1 MIARS
6 RKVINL
12 LSAQPLIVGTVH
24 SVSGFRA
31 AHRRAKNKVDLIEA
45 RVDAFEENT
54 DPLPALLA
62 SEIPVIITIRHH
74 REGGLRKLSEKERAA
89 LFMHL
94 LPAATAIDIE
104 LRSVRALGGVIAAA
118 REKNVAVIGSHHD
131 FQSTPSLP
139 RLKALATAARNAR
152 CDILKVAA
160 LTKSAADLARLLEFL
175 DAEKR
180 MPLSLMG
187 MGPVGK
193 VSRLVLGLAGSVL
206 NYGYLDREQ
215 VTGQWPAVELRK
227 RLAEI
232 GAAPPKR
239 DR

>member
-6 RKVINL
+6 RKGINL

-24 SVSGFRA
+24 SISGFRA
-31 AHRRAKNKVDLIEA
+31 AHRRAKGKVDLIEA
-45 RVDAFEENT
+45 RIDAFEENI

-62 SEIPVIITIRHH
+62 SEIPVIVTIRHH
-74 REGGLRKLSEKERAA
+74 REGGLRKLGEKERAA

-94 LPAATAIDIE
+94 LPAAALIDIE
-104 LRSVRALGGVIAAA
+104 LRSVRALSDVIAAA
-118 REKNVAVIGSHHD
+118 KEKSVCVLGSHHD
-131 FQSTPSLP
+131 FQSTPGLP
-139 RLKALATAARNAR
+139 KLKALATAARNAR

-160 LTKSAADLARLLEFL
+160 HTKSAADLARLLEFL
-175 DAEKR
+175 GKEKR

-187 MGPVGK
+187 MGPMGK
-193 VSRLVLGLAGSVL
+193 VSRLVLGRAGSVL

-232 GAAPPKR
+232 GAAPLKR
-239 DR
+239 EG